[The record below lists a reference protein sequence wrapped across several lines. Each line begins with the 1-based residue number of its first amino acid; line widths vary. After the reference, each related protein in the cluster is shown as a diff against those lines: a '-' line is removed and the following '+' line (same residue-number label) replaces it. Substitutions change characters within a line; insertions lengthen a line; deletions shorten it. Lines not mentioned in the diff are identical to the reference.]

1 MGFLQELERF
11 KSIAI
16 QTHDNPDPDALASA
30 FALYDYFTAKG
41 KRVRILY
48 SGRNK
53 IQKSNLV
60 LMVNCCEIPIE
71 YVNEG
76 YTVPEEVL
84 ITVDCQYGEG
94 NVSKLKARY
103 VVIVDH
109 HQGTGE
115 GDEKYIYPYLGSCS
129 TLIWNE
135 FRKEKYE
142 YKRNSILST
151 ALYYGLMTDTGNLA
165 ESNHPLDR
173 DMVDDL
179 VISKPLVKLWTN
191 SNISLQELEI
201 AGQALIHYDYDDDN
215 KSLLIYSKPCDPNIL
230 GFINDLALQVDKIMV
245 SVVYNELD
253 LGFKVS
259 VRSCTKEVRANE
271 FASFITESIGSG
283 GGHADKAG
291 GYIDKDLFKKEYAGV
306 EIEDYFRERI
316 DKYFKTSQVIYAK
329 DYEISLDG
337 MQKYSKIEGLKS
349 GYVVPT
355 EILPVGS
362 RIRIRTL
369 EGDIDTYVSDDLY
382 INIGV
387 NGEAYPTSITK
398 FNTSYEKI
406 DEPYVFDGEYEPTVH
421 DLESGEVL
429 NLVPFVKSCVSK
441 GTSVIYARELTST
454 VKIFTMWDDD
464 KYYLGKPGDYLAC
477 RFDDHKDVYV
487 IEKTIFNKTYQ
498 LAKE

>member
-30 FALYDYFTAKG
+30 FALYDYFTAKE
-41 KRVRILY
+41 KRVRIIY

-76 YTVPEEVL
+76 YTVPEDVL

-165 ESNHPLDR
+165 ESDHPLDR

-337 MQKYSKIEGLKS
+337 MQKYSKIEGIKS

-406 DEPYVFDGEYEPTVH
+406 DEPYAFDGEYEPTVH
-421 DLESGEVL
+421 NLESGEAL

-487 IEKTIFNKTYQ
+487 IEKNIFNKTYQ